1 MSQFPDQGIHGPGSQ
16 YVRNPSKYYTAKQ
29 IQIAMRNTDV
39 TIMEAHKRFGY
50 TQKEAASSL
59 NFACTDGETIVAIRC
74 RTHHSQDPPT
84 LYYACSSEEFS
95 LQGECAKR
103 TALRKP
109 PSSKSSHNNRP
120 LTPRTSRVRNKLHS
134 RRMRIVLFHLS
145 SPQSHWTMSIQMEF
159 SA

>member
-29 IQIAMRNTDV
+29 IQIAMRNTVV

-74 RTHHSQDPPT
+74 RTLPRSSNPILCLQLRRIFVQRMYKARIAYTT
-84 LYYACSSEEFS
+84 LFE
-95 LQGECAKR
+95 
-103 TALRKP
+103 
-109 PSSKSSHNNRP
+109 KSTIE
-120 LTPRTSRVRNKLHS
+120 LTPRTSRVKTKLHS
-134 RRMRIVLFHLS
+134 HQDGEDRALHLS
-145 SPQSHWTMSIQMEF
+145 SVSH
-159 SA
+159 

>member
-29 IQIAMRNTDV
+29 IQIAMRNTVV

-74 RTHHSQDPPT
+74 RTHHSQDPQHYTMLAAPKNFHCKENVQSVLDCVTT
-84 LYYACSSEEFS
+84 LFE
-95 LQGECAKR
+95 
-103 TALRKP
+103 
-109 PSSKSSHNNRP
+109 
-120 LTPRTSRVRNKLHS
+120 KLA
-134 RRMRIVLFHLS
+134 
-145 SPQSHWTMSIQMEF
+145 Q
-159 SA
+159 